1 MSELDDV
8 FGEESAELLR
18 KAIASILAQ
27 YMAMA
32 DSEELPKAI
41 AKMCRNSYKAFQ
53 EAGFSDDQA
62 FQLTMAVMKNNAK
75 S

>member
-18 KAIASILAQ
+18 KATSAILAQ

-41 AKMCRNSYKAFQ
+41 AKICMNSYMAFIDI
-53 EAGFSDDQA
+53 GFNDEQA

-75 S
+75 Q